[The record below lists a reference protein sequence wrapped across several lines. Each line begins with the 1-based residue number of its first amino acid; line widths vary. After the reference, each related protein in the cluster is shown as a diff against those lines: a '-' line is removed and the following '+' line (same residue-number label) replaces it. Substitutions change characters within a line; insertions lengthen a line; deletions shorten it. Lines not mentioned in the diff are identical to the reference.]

1 MEDMFPLLFT
11 EIIKGT
17 KPQEY
22 HRHWFLIVE
31 KQQFFFFSFLPS
43 HSLPFVFFF
52 FLNPETCQVMKK

>member
-31 KQQFFFFSFLPS
+31 KQQFFFFFSP
-43 HSLPFVFFF
+43 LPFPSFCLFF